1 MSEELDIQNDS
12 TNDATAEFTQS
23 AVSELFP
30 EFKTEST
37 HDDNDDDE
45 IVEQKEEIKEPE
57 TKVEQPKTETFEAPA
72 HWSTEM
78 KEAYNSLNEN
88 EKKGFIIQA
97 KNLESGYQRK
107 YQDIAKEKEKI
118 LAFQGLVEQFQT
130 DKEFAQHILNYSKQE
145 PKDNNY
151 GLGERPVDPYD
162 AIRYDSALEAKKA
175 VQEEISKLTD
185 QQKQD
190 VYKEHINKTIQEAQS
205 DPLYAKVQE
214 GIFKYIESQPAKVQE
229 QIAKILD
236 SDVDAYKE
244 VYLRIRNQIDGET
257 KSESNMPNGVGKEK
271 APQAPILE
279 KSGAV
284 VDDVAVK
291 TKQQKKSEAKA
302 QAIKGNWAPYLSTLV
317 EDLGFGK

>member
-1 MSEELDIQNDS
+1 MSEEIENIESNSANDFVDD
-12 TNDATAEFTQS
+12 TINK
-23 AVSELFP
+23 LFP
-30 EFKTEST
+30 EIEQNSEEHEESDEQVQSEEIDQPQKQIETDVEPSKTEQFDT
-37 HDDNDDDE
+37 
-45 IVEQKEEIKEPE
+45 
-57 TKVEQPKTETFEAPA
+57 PA
-72 HWSTEM
+72 HWSQEM
-78 KEAYNSLNEN
+78 KEAFNSLSDS

-97 KNLESGYQRK
+97 KNLENGYQK
-107 YQDIAKEKEKI
+107 KFQEIAREKEK
-118 LAFQGLVEQFQT
+118 LYAFQGLVEQFQT
-130 DKEFAQHILNYSKQE
+130 DKEFAQHILSYAKQE

-151 GLGERPVDPYD
+151 GLGERPTDPYD

-175 VQEEISKLTD
+175 VQEEIAKLTD

-190 VYKEHINKTIQEAQS
+190 VYKEHINKTIQEAKS

-257 KSESNMPNGVGKEK
+257 KSESNMPNSVGKEK

-279 KSGAV
+279 KAGASI
-284 VDDVAVK
+284 DDVAVK
-291 TKQQKKSEAKA
+291 TKRQKRAEAKA
-302 QAIKGNWAPYLSTLV
+302 EAIKGNWSSY
-317 EDLGFGK
+317 EDIMLEKLGF